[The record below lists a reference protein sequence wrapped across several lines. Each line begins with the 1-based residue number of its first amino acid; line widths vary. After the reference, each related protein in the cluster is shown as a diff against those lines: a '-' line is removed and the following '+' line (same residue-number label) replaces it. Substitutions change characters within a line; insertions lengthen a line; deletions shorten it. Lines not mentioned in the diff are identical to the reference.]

1 MFYYGHRWR
10 YNSQIGTCCS
20 DDSEGEGCPLP
31 SSSARSLQES
41 LRPCMQETRPWM
53 GREAGDLGSRS
64 LPCSP
69 MHCGPAG
76 LPLSAKERERKTE
89 RKRENTPQPQQSC
102 VCAMPPWPRLYS
114 VAITHCLCVGID
126 PRLDTPWRSPG
137 TQRSLIPQINAIG
150 IPGPG
155 LCL

>member
-1 MFYYGHRWR
+1 MFYYGHCWR

-31 SSSARSLQES
+31 SSSARSLQAS
-41 LRPCMQETRPWM
+41 LWPGMQETRPWM
-53 GREAGDLGSRS
+53 GREAGIWGARAC
-64 LPCSP
+64 PVSP
-69 MHCGPAG
+69 LHCGPAG
-76 LPLSAKERERKTE
+76 LPLSARERGWSEHTTAAAE
-89 RKRENTPQPQQSC
+89 RCRCHVT
-102 VCAMPPWPRLYS
+102 WPRLYS
-114 VAITHCLCVGID
+114 GAITHCLCVGID
-126 PRLDTPWRSPG
+126 PRLDTPRRSPG